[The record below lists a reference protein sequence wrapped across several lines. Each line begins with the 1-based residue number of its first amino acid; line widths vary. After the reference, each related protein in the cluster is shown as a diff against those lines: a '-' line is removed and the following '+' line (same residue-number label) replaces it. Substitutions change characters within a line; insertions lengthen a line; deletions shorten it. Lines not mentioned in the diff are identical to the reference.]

1 MPTVVYFIIVL
12 LKAVIS
18 VLLLAML
25 IRAVMSWFISDEDS
39 RFARF
44 IALITEPAIMPVRSL
59 FEKMD
64 WFQNLPI
71 DVSFYI
77 SYLLLSLLQLFL
89 EMAG

>member
-39 RFARF
+39 RFVRF
-44 IALITEPAIMPVRSL
+44 ITLITEPAIMPVRSL
-59 FEKMD
+59 FEKMG
-64 WFQNLPI
+64 WFQGLPI
-71 DVSFYI
+71 DISFYI

>member
-12 LKAVIS
+12 LKAIIS

-25 IRAVMSWFISDEDS
+25 IRAVMSWFITEGDSHFS
-39 RFARF
+39 RF
-44 IALITEPAIMPVRSL
+44 INLITEPAIMPVRSL
-59 FEKMD
+59 FERMG
-64 WFQNLPI
+64 WFQELPI